1 LQQSHG
7 SKPDCISFQQ
17 RPDRLFCLHRIQGIG
32 ETTMSTPQSAA
43 PMHALEEHRAALAG
57 RSLTELFAADADRFS
72 RLSLSWDQWLAD
84 WSKQRV
90 TPQAMDALV
99 AFAHERNLP
108 AWISALFS
116 GEKINLSE
124 GRPALHTALR
134 QQDDTPLMIDGSDV
148 IAQVRAAQA
157 RMRTLASQVRGGLRL
172 GASGRPLRYVVAL
185 GIGGSDLGPK
195 LVCDALAPPRS
206 TRADGADVAF
216 VSNVDPEHLTR
227 ALAGADP
234 ATTLF
239 TVTSKTFTTGE
250 TLANAHAARAWL
262 AQALGAGGALN
273 AHFVA
278 ITGNDEAA
286 RAFGIAGADIL
297 PVWDWVGGR
306 YSLWSAVG
314 LPIAI
319 RCGWDSFAELLAG
332 AAGIDRHFRDTP
344 LERNLPVLLALV
356 DFWNARVLNFPQ
368 RIVAPYAEALK
379 LLPSYLQQLMLE
391 SNGKSVLR
399 DGSPVDG
406 PTAQALWGGPGTD
419 GQHAYF
425 QWLHP
430 GTSAAAVE
438 FIVPVRAA
446 HPLGEQQALLVA
458 NALAQ
463 AQALMRG
470 KSLDEARAAKGAA
483 SAAAADALAASRVCP
498 GNRPS
503 TTLLLPELNARR
515 LGQLIALFEHRTFV
529 EGVLLGTNSFDQ
541 WGVELGKALAAPLF
555 SALKS
560 GVEPTGAD
568 ASTLGLAAHVN
579 ALNRPR

>member
-1 LQQSHG
+1 
-7 SKPDCISFQQ
+7 
-17 RPDRLFCLHRIQGIG
+17 
-32 ETTMSTPQSAA
+32 MSTPQSAP

-57 RSLTELFAADADRFS
+57 RTLTELFAADADRFS

-84 WSKQRV
+84 WSKQRL

-99 AFAHERNLP
+99 AYAHERNLP

-124 GRPALHTALR
+124 GRPVLHTALR
-134 QQDDTPLMIDGSDV
+134 QQEDTPLLVDGSDV
-148 IAQVRAAQA
+148 IAQIRASQGRVRA
-157 RMRTLASQVRGGLRL
+157 LASQIRGGLRL
-172 GASGRPLRYVVAL
+172 GATGRPLRHVVAL

-195 LVCDALAPPRS
+195 LVCDALTYPRND
-206 TRADGADVAF
+206 RGDGAEVTF

-227 ALAGADP
+227 ALAGLDP

-239 TVTSKTFTTGE
+239 IVTSKTFTTSE

-262 AQALGAGGALN
+262 ARSLGAAGALGA
-273 AHFVA
+273 HFIA

-319 RCGWDSFAELLAG
+319 RCGWDAYAELLAG
-332 AAGIDRHFRDTP
+332 AASVDRHFRETP
-344 LERNLPVLLALV
+344 LGSNLPVLLALV
-356 DFWNARVLNFPQ
+356 DFWNARILGYPQ
-368 RIVAPYAEALK
+368 RIIVPYAEALK
-379 LLPSYLQQLMLE
+379 LLPSYLQQLTLE

-406 PTAQALWGGPGTD
+406 PTAPALWGGPGTD

-425 QWLHP
+425 QWLHQ
-430 GTSAAAVE
+430 GTSTAAVE

-446 HPLGEQQALLVA
+446 HPIGEQQSLLIA

-463 AQALMRG
+463 AQALLRG
-470 KSLDEARAAKGAA
+470 KSLDQARTEVTRAAKG
-483 SAAAADALAASRVCP
+483 SAPGAADAIAANRVCP

-503 TTLLLPELNARR
+503 TMLLLPELNARR

-529 EGVLLGTNSFDQ
+529 EGVLLGINSFDQ
-541 WGVELGKALAAPLF
+541 WGVELGKALAGPLF
-555 SALKS
+555 AALKT
-560 GVEPTGAD
+560 GVEPADAD
-568 ASTLGLAAHVN
+568 ASTRGLAAHVN